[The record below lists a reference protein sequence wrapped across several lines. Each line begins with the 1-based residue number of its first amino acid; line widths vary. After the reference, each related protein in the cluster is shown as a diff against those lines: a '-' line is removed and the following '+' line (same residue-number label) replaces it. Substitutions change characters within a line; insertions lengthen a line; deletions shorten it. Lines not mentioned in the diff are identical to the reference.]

1 MLTFITNYIILKKT
15 VSFYTLKG
23 GWKNVRY

>member
-1 MLTFITNYIILKKT
+1 MLIFITNYIILKKT

-23 GWKNVRY
+23 EWKNVHN